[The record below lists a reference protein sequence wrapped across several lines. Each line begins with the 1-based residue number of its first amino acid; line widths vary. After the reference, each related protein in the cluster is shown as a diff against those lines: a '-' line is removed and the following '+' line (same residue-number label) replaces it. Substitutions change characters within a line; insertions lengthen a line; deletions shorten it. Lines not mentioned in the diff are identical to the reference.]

1 MADRPWTRLK
11 ILVDPDAGSCLDS
24 AAFLDSE
31 PRMTRTIL
39 ALTALIPLI
48 AGCAGG
54 NFAAPATAED
64 ATATGSDAVV
74 AEDAS
79 ESDATVGEQDA
90 GPQCGEQTGA
100 RPSRRSEHV
109 GAFDHKSGKLAMF
122 GGSLAVPENCG
133 FPASTFETE
142 TWVYDSKCDLWHE
155 AKGQTPPAR
164 ARANG
169 VYRDIGAAQYL
180 VVTGGRSRSGKS
192 DPYTLHD
199 DLWAFDFQTE
209 KWLELQQ
216 VKTRP
221 KARANATIVYAKKT
235 DSLLLF
241 GGNTSTSGLQIVPQ
255 KDAWQH
261 NFATGAW
268 TKLDVTSGPAPR
280 LWAAGTWDNKREQ
293 MLVFGGGDA
302 SAFANNAKYFN
313 DLWALKVGA
322 DGASWQ
328 LLGAKS
334 GEKPDRRFWSAMTY
348 DAVNDRYLLFGGHDD
363 GAVGNRNDLWAF
375 TPQSDQWVVIH
386 VADVF
391 NKPANGFC
399 SFPPDFTK
407 MDDFSPE
414 RRYAGVFAAG
424 PTDVWLHGGKTDC
437 GVIDDLFRLDL
448 KTYKWHE
455 VTISTVGNSCVRK
468 GGLKCND
475 YCF

>member
-1 MADRPWTRLK
+1 MHAHHTFRQTVAPL
-11 ILVDPDAGSCLDS
+11 
-24 AAFLDSE
+24 
-31 PRMTRTIL
+31 L
-39 ALTALIPLI
+39 ALCAAVTS
-48 AGCAGG
+48 GCAGG
-54 NFAAPATAED
+54 NTLGTGGNTSADAAIGGQDGTSA
-64 ATATGSDAVV
+64 GSDAT
-74 AEDAS
+74 S
-79 ESDATVGEQDA
+79 GTDA
-90 GPQCGEQTGA
+90 GGSDTTTADAKPNSCGPQVGA

-109 GAFDHKSGKLAMF
+109 GEFDPVSGKLVMF

-142 TWVYDSKCDLWHE
+142 TWVYDKACDLWHE
-155 AKGQTPPAR
+155 VKGNTPPGR
-164 ARANG
+164 ARANSM
-169 VYRDIGAAQYL
+169 YRDIGAAQYMI
-180 VVTGGRSRSGKS
+180 VTGGRYRAGKS
-192 DPYTLHD
+192 GPYKLYD
-199 DLWAFDFQTE
+199 DLWAFDYKNE
-209 KWLELQQ
+209 KWVEMSQGQ
-216 VKTRP
+216 ARP
-221 KARANATIVYAKKT
+221 KARANSSIVYAKKL

-255 KDAWQH
+255 NDVWRHDFKS
-261 NFATGAW
+261 GKW
-268 TKLDVTSGPAPR
+268 TQLQPGNGPSKR
-280 LWAAGTWDNKREQ
+280 LWTAAMWDDKRDR

-313 DLWALKVGA
+313 GLWELEVKAG
-322 DGASWQ
+322 S
-328 LLGAKS
+328 AKWARIDTKS
-334 GEKPDRRFWSAMTY
+334 AEKPDRRFWAAMVH

-363 GAVGNRNDLWAF
+363 GALGNRNDLWAF
-375 TPQSDQWVVIH
+375 TPEDGQWVVIH

-414 RRYAGVFAAG
+414 RRYAGVFSAG
-424 PTDVWLHGGKTDC
+424 PTEVWLHGGKTDC

-455 VTISTVGNSCVRK
+455 VTISTVGNGCVRK